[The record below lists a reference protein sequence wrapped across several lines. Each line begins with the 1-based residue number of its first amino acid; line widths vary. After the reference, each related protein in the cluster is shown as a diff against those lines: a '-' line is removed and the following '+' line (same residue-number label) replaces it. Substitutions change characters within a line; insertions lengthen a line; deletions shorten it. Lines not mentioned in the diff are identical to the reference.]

1 MNPIIMMLALL
12 EIITKIPTI
21 HLLLKKQAGERVKAI
36 ANVPPYKVI
45 KRCKSKKA
53 NVSKR

>member
-1 MNPIIMMLALL
+1 MNPIIMMLTLL

-45 KRCKSKKA
+45 KHCKSKKA